1 MAASGPFEVPEPW
14 REIQSSHPALHSSF
28 LGGSH
33 GAHVGKLKSTTIGG
47 NMYKTTI
54 VNNHHEST
62 RENKESDVPVAKIAQ
77 WLNAPN
83 FMDPY
88 RKALAQR
95 MPNTGLWFFEL
106 RQFRQLVSEK
116 GVVIW
121 ATGMPGSGKTV
132 LSSASAQRLQE
143 TFKDHQDVAT
153 VFTLI
158 QYDDRLETRD
168 ILASFLTQLL
178 DQRHLIQGLMEFE
191 YNSSKAIPLNVQ
203 EMSGVLRRVMKPLS
217 KLFVVIDGLDEAAD
231 DVKDELLDELG
242 SLPANI
248 LLTSRP
254 MDLFSKS
261 HLPNALHVTIEA
273 HSEDIEAFVEGRIK
287 KNSRLRSILG
297 GKPELIQKLKSRIKA
312 TSWGMFLV
320 ARLQMDAV
328 RNCRSVNDLFKKLD
342 SVPSGLDDMYR
353 HTLQRILSQEE
364 EDVGI
369 ASRVFFW
376 LLHAFVPLSP
386 DELQEALAVSFED
399 RSFDPGDIVPINVIL
414 SVCCGLVEVTK
425 TAVRFIHYTAQEYIK
440 AASFDALPGPPS
452 PFLATTCLVY
462 LTWHLT
468 SLETSESSTEPET
481 FQFAPYAYKYVA
493 KHAQESQGD
502 ENHDSLSFSL
512 PEDHASLPTLLGNL
526 GRSLR
531 QRFEQTGDLSD
542 IDESISAQQKA
553 MAIASE
559 GRGDLVTQLSSLGA
573 TLLQRFE
580 HTGILSDVTEA
591 ITTYWRMLAL
601 TPDDQPDIP
610 ALTNL
615 GLSLFRRFERTG
627 NPSDIAEAISLQ
639 AKVLDLTPDGHTDL
653 PSRLTTLGSSLL
665 SRYELTGELS
675 DLYESISAHQKAVEI
690 TPEDHPYLPSFLSDL
705 GVSYARRFER
715 TGDLSD
721 SAEAISAQTKAVNL
735 TPSGHADLPARLT
748 VLGSSFVLRFERTG
762 DPSDIA
768 EAISIHQRAVELTP
782 PGHPH
787 LHSRLNNLG
796 RALIRRFEH
805 IGDISDI
812 TDAMRVQQKA
822 VELTAEGHP
831 DLPALLTNLG
841 NVFMGRFARSG
852 DSADLTEAIAIRRKA
867 IQLTP
872 QGHTGLPSRLNTLGR
887 SLLSRYRLTGELSD
901 IYEAIAVHQKAIQ
914 LIPHDHSHLP
924 ALLSNLG
931 VAFSCRFERT
941 GKLSDCAEA
950 ISTQESAVSLTPNGH
965 ANMPARL
972 TALGNSYALRF
983 EHTGDLSNI
992 AQAIAVHQRAVELT
1006 PLGHPRLPSRLND
1019 LGTALTQRFEHS
1031 GDSSD
1036 IISAMAAQ
1044 QRAVQLS
1051 PEGHPEL
1058 PVILSNLGDVFRCS
1072 FERSPDL
1079 SYVEEAIASYQKA
1092 IQRTPSGHPHYPSRM
1107 NALGRAL
1114 LTRFASSANR
1124 DDLDQSISHFKLA
1137 TMCNLGPPQ
1146 SRLKA
1151 AKNWTQALH
1160 QHDPESLEII
1170 PAFDA
1175 ALSLVA
1181 IIAGLEQNVQSRSDQ
1196 LKGISGLAVHA
1207 ASIAC
1212 LHSRPDKALEW
1223 LEQGRC
1229 LVWSQLNHLRTP
1241 LDDLRL
1247 HDAELAERI
1256 ADTAKQLEWAGVS
1269 RTASHLDMSL
1279 SEKISVEEE
1288 SRAHLDLAREW
1299 DDLLH
1304 RARAIPGFENFLEA
1318 PPCAALLQHL
1328 PDSGPIVVVN
1338 VHETRCDAIALLA
1351 GEAEP
1356 IHIPLP
1362 NFTLVKANIHWSDLG
1377 ERLRFFGHRGVR
1389 PRRRASEEHTGQ
1401 DVLHGIL
1408 LGLWVDVVKPILQAL
1423 GFSRR
1428 ALSSGKALPR
1438 VWWCPTGVMSFLPIH
1453 AAGNY
1458 YGRRNPESILDYV
1471 VSSYTPTVTMLT
1483 DRVRNSRPIEMS
1495 VAGLFMTSQPNAHNM
1510 FSIPGTT
1517 TEVRSVFSKAQ
1528 TNGARVRMA
1537 DGDELTIDECL
1548 KQMEDFSCIH
1558 LACHASQNASDPF
1571 QSRFLFNNGYLDLAT
1586 IIQKNLKNAD
1596 LAFLSASQTST
1607 GEEQLSDEA
1616 VHLASGMLV
1625 AGYRRVVATMW
1636 SIDDRAACEVANDF
1650 YDYLWSHGEGDGCV
1664 DGTQSAYALHHAIQQ
1679 LRLRRDDSEQSLLTW
1694 VPYVHFGY

>member
-1 MAASGPFEVPEPW
+1 MAASGPFAVPETW

-28 LGGSH
+28 LAGSH

-106 RQFRQLVSEK
+106 PQFRQLVSEK

-178 DQRHLIQGLMEFE
+178 EERNLIQGLMEFE

-242 SLPANI
+242 SLQANI

-297 GKPELIQKLKSRIKA
+297 GKPELIQKLKSRIKV

-342 SVPSGLDDMYR
+342 GVPSGLDDMYR
-353 HTLQRILSQEE
+353 HTLQRILSQDE

-386 DELQEALAVSFED
+386 EELQEALAVSFED

-440 AASFDALPGPPS
+440 AASFDALRGPPS

-481 FQFAPYAYKYVA
+481 FQFAPYAYKYMV
-493 KHAQESQGD
+493 KHAQES
-502 ENHDSLSFSL
+502 EANESHDSLSFSL
-512 PEDHASLPTLLGNL
+512 PEDHTSLPNLLGNL
-526 GRSLR
+526 GRSFK

-553 MAIASE
+553 VRIACE
-559 GRGDLVTQLSSLGA
+559 GRGDLAAQLSSLGA

-580 HTGILSDVTEA
+580 HTGTLSDASEA
-591 ITTYWRMLAL
+591 ITTYRRMLAL
-601 TPDDQPDIP
+601 IPDGQPDIL

-639 AKVLDLTPDGHTDL
+639 AKALDLTPDGHTDL

-721 SAEAISAQTKAVNL
+721 SAEAISAQTKAVDL

-748 VLGSSFVLRFERTG
+748 VLGTSFVLQFERTG
-762 DPSDIA
+762 DLSDIA
-768 EAISIHQRAVELTP
+768 EAISIHQRAIELTP

-812 TDAMRVQQKA
+812 TDAMRVQQRA

-831 DLPALLTNLG
+831 DLPALLNNLG

-852 DSADLTEAIAIRRKA
+852 DSADLTEAVAIHRKT

-872 QGHTGLPSRLNTLGR
+872 EGHTGLPSRLDTFGK
-887 SLLSRYRLTGELSD
+887 SLLNRYRLTGELSN
-901 IYEAIAVHQKAIQ
+901 IYESIAAHQKAIQ
-914 LIPHDHSHLP
+914 LIPHDHSRLP
-924 ALLSNLG
+924 ALLRNLG

-950 ISTQESAVSLTPNGH
+950 ISAQESAVSLTPNGH
-965 ANMPARL
+965 ADMPARL

-983 EHTGDLSNI
+983 EHTGDLSDI

-1006 PLGHPRLPSRLND
+1006 PLGHPRLPSRLNN
-1019 LGTALTQRFEHS
+1019 LGTALTHRFKHS

-1058 PVILSNLGDVFRCS
+1058 PVIVSNLALDKVRTF
-1072 FERSPDL
+1072 
-1079 SYVEEAIASYQKA
+1079 SYIEEAIARYQKA
-1092 IQRTPSGHPHYPSRM
+1092 IQQTPRGHPDYPSRM
-1107 NALGRAL
+1107 NTLGRAL

-1124 DDLDQSISHFKLA
+1124 DDLDQSVSHFKSA
-1137 TMCNLGPPQ
+1137 TMCNIGPPQ
-1146 SRLKA
+1146 SRLSA
-1151 AKNWTQALH
+1151 AKNWTQTLH
-1160 QHDPESLEII
+1160 RHYPESLEII

-1175 ALSLVA
+1175 TLSLVA
-1181 IIAGLEQNVQSRSDQ
+1181 IIAGLEQPVQSRSNQ
-1196 LKGISGLAVHA
+1196 LKDISGLAVHA
-1207 ASIAC
+1207 ASVAFS
-1212 LHSRPDKALEW
+1212 HSRPDKALEW

-1241 LDDLRL
+1241 LDDLRFR
-1247 HDAELAERI
+1247 DAELAERV
-1256 ADTAKQLEWAGVS
+1256 ADTAKQLEWAGAS
-1269 RTASHLDMSL
+1269 RTSSHLDMSL

-1288 SRAHLDLAREW
+1288 SRAHLDLARKW
-1299 DDLLH
+1299 DDLLQ
-1304 RARAIPGFENFLEA
+1304 RVRAIPGFELFLE
-1318 PPCAALLQHL
+1318 PIPCAGLLQHL
-1328 PDSGPIVVVN
+1328 PESGPVVVIN
-1338 VHETRCDAIALLA
+1338 VHKTRCDAFALLA
-1351 GEAEP
+1351 GAGEP

-1362 NFTLVKANIHWSDLG
+1362 NFTLAKAEGHWADLSS
-1377 ERLRFFGHRGVR
+1377 RLSYFGHRGIR
-1389 PRRRASEEHTGQ
+1389 PAKRESKERGSQG
-1401 DVLHGIL
+1401 VFHGIL
-1408 LGLWVDVVKPILQAL
+1408 LGLWVDVVKPILSML
-1423 GFSRR
+1423 GLSRGVP
-1428 ALSSGKALPR
+1428 SSRNALPR
-1438 VWWCPTGVMSFLPIH
+1438 IWWCPTGVMSFLPIH

-1458 YGRRNPESILDYV
+1458 RGPEVDSVLDYV

-1483 DRVRNSRPIEMS
+1483 DRVRNSRPIEKS
-1495 VAGLFMTSQPNAHNM
+1495 VAGLFMTSQPNVPNM
-1510 FSIPGTT
+1510 SMPRIPGTT
-1517 TEVRSVFSKAQ
+1517 KEVRSVFSIAE

-1548 KQMEDFSCIH
+1548 THMEDFSCIH
-1558 LACHASQNASDPF
+1558 LACHASQNALDPF
-1571 QSRFLFNNGYLDLAT
+1571 QSRFLFHNGSLDLFT
-1586 IIQKNLKNAD
+1586 IMQKDLKNAD
-1596 LAFLSASQTST
+1596 LAFLSASGTSA

-1616 VHLASGMLV
+1616 VHLASGMLA

-1636 SIDDRAACEVANDF
+1636 SIDDRAACDVANDF
-1650 YDYLWSHGEGDGCV
+1650 L
-1664 DGTQSAYALHHAIQQ
+1664 
-1679 LRLRRDDSEQSLLTW
+1679 
-1694 VPYVHFGY
+1694 

>member
-33 GAHVGKLKSTTIGG
+33 GAHVGELKSTTIGG

-440 AASFDALPGPPS
+440 AARFDALPR

-468 SLETSESSTEPET
+468 SLETSESSAEPET
-481 FQFAPYAYKYVA
+481 FQFAPYAYN
-493 KHAQESQGD
+493 QGD
-502 ENHDSLSFSL
+502 ENHDLLSFSL
-512 PEDHASLPTLLGNL
+512 PEDHASLPILLGNL
-526 GRSLR
+526 GRSFR

-553 MAIASE
+553 VRIACE
-559 GRGDLVTQLSSLGA
+559 GRGDLAAQLSSLGA

-580 HTGILSDVTEA
+580 HTGTLSDVTEA

-653 PSRLTTLGSSLL
+653 PSRLTTIGSSLL

-762 DPSDIA
+762 DLSDIA
-768 EAISIHQRAVELTP
+768 EAISIHQRAVKLTP
-782 PGHPH
+782 PAHPH

-812 TDAMRVQQKA
+812 TDAMRVHQKA

-852 DSADLTEAIAIRRKA
+852 DSVDLTEAIAIHRKA
-867 IQLTP
+867 IELTP
-872 QGHTGLPSRLNTLGR
+872 EGHTGLPSRLNTLGR
-887 SLLSRYRLTGELSD
+887 SLLSRYELTGELSD

-914 LIPHDHSHLP
+914 LIPHDHSRLP

-950 ISTQESAVSLTPNGH
+950 ISAQERAVSLTPDGH
-965 ANMPARL
+965 ADMPARL
-972 TALGNSYALRF
+972 TALGNSYAIRF
-983 EHTGDLSNI
+983 ERAGDLSDI
-992 AQAIAVHQRAVELT
+992 AEAIAVHQRAVKLT
-1006 PLGHPRLPSRLND
+1006 LPGHPRLPSRLNN
-1019 LGTALTQRFEHS
+1019 LGKALIHRFENFR
-1031 GDSSD
+1031 DSSD
-1036 IISAMAAQ
+1036 IIGAMDAQ
-1044 QRAVQLS
+1044 QRAVQLL

-1058 PVILSNLGDVFRCS
+1058 PVVLSDLGDVFRCS

-1079 SYVEEAIASYQKA
+1079 SYIEEAIASYQKA

-1175 ALSLVA
+1175 ALSLVS
-1181 IIAGLEQNVQSRSDQ
+1181 IIAGLEQNVQSRSNQ
-1196 LKGISGLAVHA
+1196 LKDISGLAAHA
-1207 ASIAC
+1207 ASIAFS
-1212 LHSRPDKALEW
+1212 HSRPDKALEW

-1241 LDDLRL
+1241 LDDLRS
-1247 HDAELAERI
+1247 HDVAELAERV
-1256 ADTAKQLEWAGVS
+1256 ADTAKQLEWAGGI
-1269 RTASHLDMSL
+1269 TH
-1279 SEKISVEEE
+1279 ISVEEE
-1288 SRAHLDLAREW
+1288 SRAHLDLARKW
-1299 DDLLH
+1299 DDLLQ
-1304 RARAIPGFENFLEA
+1304 RPS
-1318 PPCAALLQHL
+1318 PCAGLLQHL
-1328 PDSGPIVVVN
+1328 PESGPVVVIN
-1338 VHETRCDAIALLA
+1338 VHKTRCDAIALLA
-1351 GEAEP
+1351 RAGEP

-1362 NFTLVKANIHWSDLG
+1362 NFTLAKAEGHWADLSS
-1377 ERLRFFGHRGVR
+1377 RLSYFDHRGIR
-1389 PRRRASEEHTGQ
+1389 PAKRGSQERDSQG
-1401 DVLHGIL
+1401 VFHGIL
-1408 LGLWVDVVKPILQAL
+1408 LGLWVDVVKPILSML
-1423 GFSRR
+1423 GLSRGVP
-1428 ALSSGKALPR
+1428 SSGNALPR
-1438 VWWCPTGVMSFLPIH
+1438 IWWCPTGVMSFLPIH

-1458 YGRRNPESILDYV
+1458 RGREVDSVLDYV

-1483 DRVRNSRPIEMS
+1483 DRVRNSRPIEKS
-1495 VAGLFMTSQPNAHNM
+1495 AAGLLMTSQPNVPNM
-1510 FSIPGTT
+1510 SYIPGTT
-1517 TEVRSVFSKAQ
+1517 KEVRSVFSIAK
-1528 TNGARVRMA
+1528 TNGARVWMA
-1537 DGDELTIDECL
+1537 NGDELTIDQCL
-1548 KQMEDFSCIH
+1548 THMEDFSCIH
-1558 LACHASQNASDPF
+1558 LACHASQNAPDPF
-1571 QSRFLFNNGYLDLAT
+1571 QSRFLFHNGSLDLVT
-1586 IIQKNLKNAD
+1586 IMQKNLKNAD

-1616 VHLASGMLV
+1616 VHLASGMLA

-1636 SIDDRAACEVANDF
+1636 SINDGAACEVANDF

-1664 DGTQSAYALHHAIQQ
+1664 DGTQSAYALHHAIQK
-1679 LRLRRDDSEQSLLTW
+1679 LRLHLDDSERSLITW